1 MRSTCR
7 SKGEKS
13 CVWILFAA
21 CMVIAAVLAA
31 PVAQAGATTITLVLS
46 AGGVATSSV
55 SSGTVVTLTAT
66 VTNPAAVTAGT
77 VNFCNATATEC
88 LNQTLIGTAQLT
100 AAGTAVIRLLPGI
113 GSRSY
118 KAVFVATTTNAT
130 STSTAQ
136 PLTVTGLYPTSTTIS
151 SSGSPGN
158 YTLTGTVVGT
168 GSYSLSPTGS
178 VSFLDTTNSNYLV
191 GSASLGSS
199 TITPSFPNVTY
210 SAGGTP
216 TGLAVADFNNDGIPD
231 VAVPNCSGNS
241 MSILLGT
248 STGTLG
254 APLTPANATGN
265 CPLFTAVG
273 DGVEY
278 RTSRLPAAR
287 CRPDSGARP
296 NMGGPALRHSSQTAR
311 AVSVPTAQFR
321 ARCRWGILR
330 VPAIQGPPFDLFD
343 AGSRSN
349 HHGAWRMRCRRCK

>member
-191 GSASLGSS
+191 GSALLGSS

-216 TGLAVADFNNDGIPD
+216 TGLAV
-231 VAVPNCSGNS
+231 
-241 MSILLGT
+241 
-248 STGTLG
+248 
-254 APLTPANATGN
+254 
-265 CPLFTAVG
+265 G

-278 RTSRLPAAR
+278 GTSRLPAAR